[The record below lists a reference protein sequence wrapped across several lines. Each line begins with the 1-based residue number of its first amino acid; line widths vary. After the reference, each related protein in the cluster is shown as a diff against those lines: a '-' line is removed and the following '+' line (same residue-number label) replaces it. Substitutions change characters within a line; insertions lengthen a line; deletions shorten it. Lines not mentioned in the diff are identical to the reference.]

1 MKNKIYITGIGGI
14 SAQKNDFAENPLV
27 YEQLIFKAHTPNF
40 KEFIK
45 PMALRRMS
53 QAVKM
58 GVTTALLALKD
69 AKVEL
74 PEAIITGT
82 GEGCK
87 KDTERFLEKLLDQRE
102 DLLNPT
108 PFIQS
113 THNTIGGQIAL
124 HLGCKNYNVTYS
136 QNSASLESAFI
147 DAQLLL
153 SENPKSNN
161 ILVGGV
167 DEVSEV
173 ISGFRNLDQQLK
185 TKKIKN
191 LDLFKD
197 DSPGTIASEGS
208 HFFLL
213 TSEIKESTYA
223 ELIDLG
229 IINSVS
235 TQGLTS
241 EVESFL
247 TNNQLKPEDIDVV
260 ILGNNGDNRFD
271 HFYENLQQGI
281 FKNTQQLVYKHLIGE
296 YETATGF
303 AFLLAANILKSGEI
317 PGILKANN
325 IPEVKTK
332 NILIYN
338 QYLARDHSLS
348 LLRAV

>member
-1 MKNKIYITGIGGI
+1 MKNKIYINGIGSI
-14 SAQKNDFAENPLV
+14 SAQKKDFAENPVV
-27 YEQLIFKAHTPNF
+27 YEQLIFKALTPGF

-58 GVTTALLALKD
+58 GVTTASLALKE
-69 AKVEL
+69 ANIEL
-74 PEAIITGT
+74 PEAIIIGT

-87 KDTERFLEKLLDQRE
+87 NDTERFLEKLLDQQE

-147 DAQLLL
+147 DAQLLFN
-153 SENPKSNN
+153 ENPKSNN
-161 ILVGGV
+161 VLVGGV
-167 DEVSEV
+167 EEVSEK
-173 ISGFRNLDQQLK
+173 ISLFRKLDHQLRA
-185 TKKIKN
+185 KKIKN
-191 LDLFKD
+191 LDLFKE
-197 DSPGTIASEGS
+197 DSVGTIASEGS

-223 ELIDLG
+223 ELIDVT
-229 IINSVS
+229 IKNSVS
-235 TQGLTS
+235 AQGLTS
-241 EVESFL
+241 EVKNFL
-247 TNNQLKPEDIDVV
+247 TSNQLKPGDIDAV

-271 HFYENLQQGI
+271 YFYKSLQQGI

-296 YETATGF
+296 YDTATGF
-303 AFLLAANILKSGEI
+303 AFFLASNILKSGEI
-317 PGILKANN
+317 PNILKVND
-325 IPEVKTK
+325 IPEVEAK

-338 QYLARDHSLS
+338 QYLGRDHSLS